1 MNVSLKVLSPGKRL
15 AEALAPNPADNAW
28 LDCLRALAIA
38 LVLLRH
44 GQRVLEM
51 GPAASFIEVIGING
65 WAGVDLFFVLSGYL
79 VTAGLLRK
87 YSEQGFIDLS
97 QFAVKRI
104 RRIVPAYFAV
114 LTLVLI
120 GYFPSFAVPDEN
132 LGTRVLYH
140 LFFLQDVFPSDINV
154 VFWSL
159 GVEAKYYALVPFL
172 LLPILRISSLRMILC
187 LGLMAVLLGPAV
199 RWLIYATTQVD
210 DYHSFWQTL
219 RSPFYAC
226 LEPFALGFLVAVL
239 EKRGVLRLGPKAASM
254 LFFGALGVLAVF
266 LGSHILLEDIG
277 TWDATVQPLFLALI
291 FAALVVAAINMKPM
305 RSQYEAIC
313 RFGARISYS
322 LYLVHFPLI
331 PLSISLTNALGLGV
345 PAFWM
350 LYTGISIA
358 HALIILAYIEIPF
371 MKSKSQAR
379 SILPAQHN
387 GQNAVN

>member
-1 MNVSLKVLSPGKRL
+1 MNVTLKALSPGKRL

-44 GQRVLEM
+44 GQRVLDM
-51 GPAASFIEVIGING
+51 GPAASFIEVISING

-79 VTAGLLRK
+79 VTTGLLRR
-87 YSEQGFIDLS
+87 YSAHGFIDLS

-120 GYFPSFAVPDEN
+120 GYFPSFAVPEEN

-154 VFWSL
+154 IFWSL

-172 LLPILRISSLRMILC
+172 LLPILRITSLRLILC
-187 LGLMAVLLGPAV
+187 LGILAVLLGPAV
-199 RWLIYATTQVD
+199 RWLVYANTQIS
-210 DYHSFWQTL
+210 DYQGFWQTL

-239 EKRGVLRLGPKAASM
+239 EQRGVLRLGPKAASM
-254 LFFGALGVLAVF
+254 LFFGALGILAVF
-266 LGSHILLEDIG
+266 LGSHVLLDDIG
-277 TWDATVQPLFLALI
+277 IWDATGQPLFLALL

-305 RSQYEAIC
+305 QSQYEPIF

-331 PLSISLTNALGLGV
+331 PLSVSLTTALGLGV

-371 MKSKSQAR
+371 MKPKSRVSPILLAER
-379 SILPAQHN
+379 S